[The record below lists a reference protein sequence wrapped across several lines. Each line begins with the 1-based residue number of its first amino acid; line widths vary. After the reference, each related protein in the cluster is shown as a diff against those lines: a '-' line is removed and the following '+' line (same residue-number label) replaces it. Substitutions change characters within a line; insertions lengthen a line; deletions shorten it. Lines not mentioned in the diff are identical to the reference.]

1 MSRPVEVLVQE
12 VLSLPETDLVRAIDQ
27 IIEGLDADAAV
38 QAEIDAA
45 WAKVAAERDAA
56 AEADPS
62 LWLDGPQTVSQL
74 RAEIGLK

>member
-12 VLSLPETDLVRAIDQ
+12 VLGLPKAERARAIDQ

-56 AEADPS
+56 ADVDPA
-62 LWLDGPQTVSQL
+62 LWLDGPEAVAQL
-74 RAEIGLK
+74 RAEIGLE